1 MITEKDLK
9 MIQKYLNSNYPVQ
22 RLKYNGKFKRA
33 IILDNGNIYMMSN
46 INDKPYLKKEMVS
59 TIEIVFG
66 FNTEETST
74 LISQYLKF

>member
-9 MIQKYLNSNYPVQ
+9 MIQKYLISNYPVQ

-46 INDKPYLKKEMVS
+46 INDKPYLKKEMIS
-59 TIEIVFG
+59 TIEIIFG
-66 FNTEETST
+66 FNNEETSN

>member
-1 MITEKDLK
+1 MITEKDLEL
-9 MIQKYLNSNYPVQ
+9 IQKYLNRNYPVQ

-33 IILDNGNIYMMSN
+33 IIFDNGRTYMLSN
-46 INDKPYLKKEMVS
+46 KNDKPYLKKEMVT